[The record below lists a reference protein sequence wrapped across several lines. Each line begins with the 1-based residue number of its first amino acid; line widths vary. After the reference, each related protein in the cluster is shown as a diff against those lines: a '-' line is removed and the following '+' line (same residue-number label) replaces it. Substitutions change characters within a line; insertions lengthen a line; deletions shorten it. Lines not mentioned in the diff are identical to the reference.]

1 MVNELQ
7 QITDR
12 VVKVEAA
19 PADERR
25 VTSRGGLSLAQG
37 VARRLRLISDA
48 RRHLPARKDPSQGFE
63 TSAVAV
69 SLIHGLLSGGRGWQ
83 ATEAMRGDGPLLR
96 LLGLK
101 RAPSAETVEEVV
113 KYLARE
119 RGGIAAVAPVLRR
132 QVSRCLDAMSRERL
146 AMAGGFVPV
155 WVDGSHLEVEGRRFD
170 SIKVIDGKR
179 GQMCSGAFVGP
190 WLAGIDFARGREGEE
205 TVSRR
210 VLDDMVTATLRPK
223 RLMKRALILLDSLY
237 GDGPTLDHLEGY
249 RESPAYIVGAGNL
262 KRAFDQM
269 NETPEWL
276 WIDTGSQLTRGW
288 SESGVTTMTIQCE
301 DWRRKR
307 RLVCRR
313 WKKEGEMIWNFS
325 AVLTNLSRDDARV
338 RELMARWGVCFEEV
352 IWRLYGHKAGME
364 NQWKE
369 LLTDLGL
376 HHPPCAQA
384 AVNAT
389 FYAFGALAYNLSL
402 ATREFTLEGPARRM
416 RLWRFRQ
423 EVIAVAS
430 QAVSHGRQVVA
441 RLVDARDHLIEQL
454 LAAMGRVARL

>member
-7 QITDR
+7 QIADR

-19 PADERR
+19 PKSERG
-25 VTSRGGLSLAQG
+25 VTSRGGLSLVQS
-37 VARRLRLISDA
+37 VARRMRLISDA

-63 TSAVAV
+63 TSAVAL

-83 ATEAMRGDGPLLR
+83 ATESMRGDGPLLK

-119 RGGIAAVAPVLRR
+119 RGGVAAVAPVLRR
-132 QVSRCLDAMSRERL
+132 QVSRCLDAMNRARL
-146 AMAGGFVPV
+146 SISGGFVPV
-155 WVDGSHLEVEGRRFD
+155 WADGSHLEVEGRRFD
-170 SIKVIDGKR
+170 SIKKIKGKR
-179 GQMCSGAFVGP
+179 GQLCSGAFVGP
-190 WLAGIDFARGREGEE
+190 WLAGVDFAQGREGEE

-210 VLDDMVTATLRPK
+210 LLDEMVTATLRPK

-237 GDGPTLDHLEGY
+237 GDGPTLDQIEGY
-249 RESPAYIVGAGNL
+249 RESPAYIVGAKNL

-269 NETPEWL
+269 NETPEGL
-276 WIDTGSQLTRGW
+276 WIDTGEAPKRGW
-288 SESGVTTMTIQCE
+288 SASGVTTMTIQCE
-301 DWRRKR
+301 QWDRKR

-313 WKKEGEMIWNFS
+313 WKNEGEMIWNFS
-325 AVLTNLSRDDARV
+325 AVVTNLSRNDERV
-338 RELMARWGVCFEEV
+338 EQLMGEWGVCFEEV
-352 IWRLYGHKAGME
+352 VWRLYSHKAGME
-364 NQWKE
+364 NLWKE
-369 LLTDLGL
+369 LLIDMGL

-384 AVNAT
+384 SVNAT
-389 FYAFGALAYNLSL
+389 FYALGALAYNLSL
-402 ATREFTLEGPARRM
+402 ATREFTLQGPARRM

-454 LAAMGRVARL
+454 LAAMGRVARQ